1 MQNFHSTKYL
11 ADFLVIFSACKY
23 FKERILLF
31 AVGIN
36 IDVGAARYFN
46 FSIFQYFNLY
56 IVATQ
61 QEGAIFLGEEGEG
74 TAVYCDMAIGRV
86 CGGIGDEGVVSGL
99 AGIGGGI
106 YEVVTVEA
114 DGVFGD
120 LHHRAFPC
128 DIGSEGR

>member
-1 MQNFHSTKYL
+1 M
-11 ADFLVIFSACKY
+11 
-23 FKERILLF
+23 
-31 AVGIN
+31 GIN
-36 IDVGAARYFN
+36 IDVGAA
-46 FSIFQYFNLY
+46 QYINLD

-61 QEGAIFLGEEGEG
+61 QECAIFFVEEGEG
-74 TAVYCDMAIGRV
+74 IVIYCDMAIGGV
-86 CGGIGDEGVVSGL
+86 CGGICGDGIVDSL

-106 YEVVTVEA
+106 NEVMTVEA

>member
-1 MQNFHSTKYL
+1 MFGGFSRH
-11 ADFLVIFSACKY
+11 FSACKY

-36 IDVGAARYFN
+36 IDVGAARY
-46 FSIFQYFNLY
+46 SNLD

-74 TAVYCDMAIGRV
+74 TAIYCDMAIGRV
-86 CGGIGDEGVVSGL
+86 CGGICGDGIVYGL

-106 YEVVTVEA
+106 YEVVTMEA

-128 DIGSEGR
+128 DIGSEWG

>member
-1 MQNFHSTKYL
+1 M
-11 ADFLVIFSACKY
+11 A
-23 FKERILLF
+23 
-31 AVGIN
+31 
-36 IDVGAARYFN
+36 
-46 FSIFQYFNLY
+46 
-56 IVATQ
+56 ATQ

-86 CGGIGDEGVVSGL
+86 CSGICGDGVVGGL

-106 YEVVTVEA
+106 NEVVTMEA

-128 DIGSEGR
+128 DIGSEWR

>member
-1 MQNFHSTKYL
+1 
-11 ADFLVIFSACKY
+11 
-23 FKERILLF
+23 
-31 AVGIN
+31 
-36 IDVGAARYFN
+36 
-46 FSIFQYFNLY
+46 
-56 IVATQ
+56 
-61 QEGAIFLGEEGEG
+61 
-74 TAVYCDMAIGRV
+74 MAIGRV